1 MKKILPSIAVFF
13 ILLSCTVT
21 CFASEYETSA
31 VGNTYAKYNYFSNP
45 GMYAA
50 SYDSGQYTVQTDE
63 GIQIIVYGGNSEL
76 LLVVHQIT
84 SSEPEAFRWFESCT
98 TQVNGNITPFDIFFL
113 DSAGNRQELP
123 LGTRVKISIQTTE
136 QYVCA
141 LLYDGTL
148 CEVTGSFYDGYA
160 DFTTTHTQQ
169 YYLLCDGLSEL
180 SPHTGATS
188 MEFALVACCVLVI
201 IILLA
206 FVKAYKKHRYID
218 GKTEKT
224 NNKNS

>member
-1 MKKILPSIAVFF
+1 MKKILPSIVVFF

-50 SYDSGQYTVQTDE
+50 SYDSGQYTVQTE
-63 GIQIIVYGGNSEL
+63 AGIQIVVYGGDAEL

-84 SSEPEAFRWFESCT
+84 PSEPEAFQWFESCT
-98 TQVNGNITPFDIFFL
+98 NQVNGSVTPFDIFFL
-113 DSAGNRQELP
+113 DSTGNRQELP
-123 LGTRVKISIQTTE
+123 FGTRVKIRIQTTE
-136 QYVCA
+136 QYVCT

-148 CEVTGSFYDGYA
+148 CKVTSSFYDGYA

-169 YYLLCDGLSEL
+169 YYLLCEGLSEL

-188 MEFALVACCVLVI
+188 MEFVLVACCVLII

-206 FVKAYKKHRYID
+206 FVKACKKHRYID
-218 GKTEKT
+218 GKIEQT